1 MKKSKSKKPYPFR
14 HLVFWHLLRPP
25 VALFLRIKFR
35 YKFEK
40 AKELPDNYI
49 VLANHTTDF
58 DPLFVGV
65 SFRRQMY
72 LVASEHISRWR
83 IAYPLLKYAFAPII
97 RHKGS
102 IAAST
107 VMEIMR
113 ATKKG
118 KSVCIFAEGVRTW
131 DGVTNPILPSTASLV
146 KAAKCGLVTYRVAG
160 GYFVSPNWSE
170 GGTRRGP
177 ISGAPVRVF
186 TKEQIAAMSEE
197 EIYKIINEDL
207 YEDAYA
213 RQLADPKKYRGKVP
227 AEKLENFLF
236 LCPFCGKHDVLR
248 SAKDTVTCTE
258 CGGTFRYNEYGMLEG
273 APYKTVREA
282 SLYQQEQ
289 VEKDVRNG
297 VTYQS
302 ARATLSLIEKS
313 GANVIAEGTVKLSE
327 TELIC
332 GNVSIAVSD
341 IPDIAIHGR
350 HELVF
355 TANEKYYELHVPHG
369 GNAVK
374 FLIYFRE
381 CKKCAKKKLHNTADR

>member
-25 VALFLRIKFR
+25 VALFLRIKFG
-35 YKFEK
+35 YKFQK
-40 AKELPDNYI
+40 VKNLPDNYI

-72 LVASEHISRWR
+72 LVASEHISRWK

-131 DGVTNPILPSTASLV
+131 DGVTNPILPSTASLI
-146 KAAKCGLVTYRVAG
+146 KAAKCGLVTYRVTG

-186 TKEQIAAMSEE
+186 TKEQVADMSEE

-236 LCPFCGKHDVLR
+236 LCPFCGQHDSLR
-248 SAKDTVTCTE
+248 SKKDTVTCTE
-258 CGGTFRYNEYGMLEG
+258 CGGSFRYNEYGMLEDS
-273 APYKTVREA
+273 PYKTVREA
-282 SLYQQEQ
+282 SLYQEEQ
-289 VEKDVRNG
+289 VKKDVRNG
-297 VTYQS
+297 VTYES
-302 ARATLSLIEKS
+302 KHAILSLIDKG
-313 GANVIAEGTVKLSE
+313 GAEVIAEGPVKISESTLS
-327 TELIC
+327 C
-332 GNVSIAVSD
+332 GDVSIAVTD

-355 TANEKYYELHVPHG
+355 AANEKYYELHIPHG
-369 GNAVK
+369 GNAFK
-374 FLIYFRE
+374 FLPYFRE
-381 CKKCAKKKLHNTADR
+381 CKKSAKEKVR